1 MAGTFGHQM
10 GEGVGSTP
18 RNSAT
23 ARSCPAVDLS
33 SGTTHLECR
42 VPHNCWGRQHPRL
55 APVPGGWQAGA
66 GESPTHRRHGSG
78 AWWEPWRWS
87 QGAGKSRLEV
97 GLDRH
102 RNCQGDGGKACRQ
115 RGQLHA
121 FGAAGYQ
128 GAAQEGIK
136 GVVSIRAAPAQT
148 GFGGSV
154 SCTAQAAVEG
164 ARLLPHPPCS
174 LALLSFPL
182 VQVGLPRERWPSRS
196 APCPPHRVYRHEP
209 GKCPPGG
216 AHGSFPSLSV
226 CSGGAPPCSKPRGRE
241 GCHVPMPQGPSC
253 PHLRKLLTGAVCH

>member
-23 ARSCPAVDLS
+23 ARRCPAVDLS

-136 GVVSIRAAPAQT
+136 GVVSIRAARLRLVSAGASAAQRKPLWKGPGCSRTPPAVWPCSPSPLCRSAFPGRGGPAGQLRVLHT
-148 GFGGSV
+148 GFTDVNQASV
-154 SCTAQAAVEG
+154 PQAV
-164 ARLLPHPPCS
+164 PT
-174 LALLSFPL
+174 
-182 VQVGLPRERWPSRS
+182 VPSRRCRS
-196 APCPPHRVYRHEP
+196 AQGEPLLARSHRVGR
-209 GKCPPGG
+209 G
-216 AHGSFPSLSV
+216 AM
-226 CSGGAPPCSKPRGRE
+226 CQ
-241 GCHVPMPQGPSC
+241 CHRD
-253 PHLRKLLTGAVCH
+253 HLVLTYTSS

>member
-1 MAGTFGHQM
+1 M
-10 GEGVGSTP
+10 GSTP

-23 ARSCPAVDLS
+23 ARRCPAVDLS

-97 GLDRH
+97 GLDGH

-196 APCPPHRVYRHEP
+196 APCPPHRVYRREP

-216 AHGSFPSLSV
+216 AHGSFLPCQSAQGEPLLARSHGV
-226 CSGGAPPCSKPRGRE
+226 GRGAMCQ
-241 GCHVPMPQGPSC
+241 CHRD
-253 PHLRKLLTGAVCH
+253 HLVLTYASS